1 MGYLSGVRPAG
12 AAVIGLVCALPD
24 RVTLSVPSLS
34 QGYQVAIKKGWNL
47 SALCFIY
54 IVLVGPVGLEPT
66 TKGL

>member
-24 RVTLSVPSLS
+24 RVTLGVPSLS

-47 SALCFIY
+47 SQPFVLYILFWWAL
-54 IVLVGPVGLEPT
+54 
-66 TKGL
+66 